1 MPSEPAA
8 PPAPPAPPA
17 APRWRCAHGE
27 AQRGRART
35 HGGMRGDARGC
46 AREKAAGAAQAPIQ
60 ELAAAPSSLRRA
72 QHQQQQDN
80 EVLWLPGEPPAAG
93 RKSRPPAPGEAEAPG
108 AGPPAQGERSSR
120 VAQDLPSAL
129 PLCSLERALLSPG
142 ASVSLF
148 VFCCLAWR
156 KYCS

>member
-1 MPSEPAA
+1 MAV
-8 PPAPPAPPA
+8 
-17 APRWRCAHGE
+17 
-27 AQRGRART
+27 RARGSAAGT
-35 HGGMRGDARGC
+35 RQDARGDARGC

-129 PLCSLERALLSPG
+129 PLCSLEQALLSPG